1 MPVRTDMGPVSLHSF
16 LARAFSTGAG
26 ASAAGARKSLFAGVT
41 GAAVAATAGIAY
53 YQSTVYRSAWSF
65 RGSTADVLT
74 RL

>member
-1 MPVRTDMGPVSLHSF
+1 MGPVSLHSF

-53 YQSTVYRSAWSF
+53 YQSTVYRSA
-65 RGSTADVLT
+65 
-74 RL
+74 